1 MVIESSSI
9 PAVGRGAAG
18 ARLSSWG
25 LFTLFLGAALP
36 MIDFFIVNV
45 ALPTI
50 NSSLH
55 ASTTTLE
62 LVIGG
67 YALGYSLLLVMGG
80 RLGDT
85 FGRRRLF
92 MIGMAAFT
100 LTSLACGLAPSAS
113 ILVLA
118 RVLQGAAAAMMAPQV
133 LSTVQATTTGQ
144 RKSRALG
151 IYGAVVGLSVVAGQ
165 LLGGVM
171 VSANIGGLTWRP
183 IFLINVPT
191 GLIGLWL
198 ARRTVP
204 ATRSANPATLDLP
217 GTAVFG
223 ATMLALLIPLT
234 EGRSLGWPLWTWLL
248 LAAVP
253 VGAFAF
259 VRVEQRAERAG
270 RVPLLPPSI
279 LRLPSMRRGL
289 AFAVPYYL
297 WFPGFIFVYAL
308 TLQDGVGMGPFAAG
322 FAVVPLALAF
332 FAISLVSAK
341 LVARI
346 GTRVIV
352 YGLVLL
358 TLGVGLTIGAT
369 LLYWPHLTVLI
380 LTPGLVCLG
389 LANGLAVTTIAR
401 VVLLQVPAERAG
413 VGSGLLATSQQG
425 STAVGVAVL
434 GTLFVS
440 LDGAGGMGIQGA
452 FVVVLAVIGALA
464 VGLVFLGLRLPEL
477 RRKPRER
484 TGTGHTETSIE

>member
-118 RVLQGAAAAMMAPQV
+118 RVLQGAAAAMIAPQV

-171 VSANIGGLTWRP
+171 VSANIGGLW
-183 IFLINVPT
+183 
-191 GLIGLWL
+191 
-198 ARRTVP
+198 
-204 ATRSANPATLDLP
+204 
-217 GTAVFG
+217 
-223 ATMLALLIPLT
+223 
-234 EGRSLGWPLWTWLL
+234 GRSPLGSPWSRWRWHSSRYRWS
-248 LAAVP
+248 A
-253 VGAFAF
+253 
-259 VRVEQRAERAG
+259 RNWWRASG
-270 RVPLLPPSI
+270 
-279 LRLPSMRRGL
+279 
-289 AFAVPYYL
+289 
-297 WFPGFIFVYAL
+297 PG
-308 TLQDGVGMGPFAAG
+308 
-322 FAVVPLALAF
+322 
-332 FAISLVSAK
+332 
-341 LVARI
+341 
-346 GTRVIV
+346 
-352 YGLVLL
+352 
-358 TLGVGLTIGAT
+358 
-369 LLYWPHLTVLI
+369 
-380 LTPGLVCLG
+380 
-389 LANGLAVTTIAR
+389 
-401 VVLLQVPAERAG
+401 
-413 VGSGLLATSQQG
+413 
-425 STAVGVAVL
+425 
-434 GTLFVS
+434 
-440 LDGAGGMGIQGA
+440 
-452 FVVVLAVIGALA
+452 
-464 VGLVFLGLRLPEL
+464 
-477 RRKPRER
+477 
-484 TGTGHTETSIE
+484 